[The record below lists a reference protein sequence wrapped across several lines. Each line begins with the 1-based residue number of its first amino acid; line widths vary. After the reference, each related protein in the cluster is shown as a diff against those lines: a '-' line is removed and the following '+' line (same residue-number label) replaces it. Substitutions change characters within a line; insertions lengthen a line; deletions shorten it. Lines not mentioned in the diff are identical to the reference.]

1 MAGERSAKAVPCAQT
16 SATLGSMGQAQLE
29 ETTHELSDH
38 ELSSAASAGHPL
50 MTAPTLE
57 QSRKSGD
64 VEPRRHQP
72 CLACLTPHP
81 HHHLVDQSSVNP
93 VKNAAATWNTIP
105 PAHLAHPVLR
115 HLSRQ

>member
-1 MAGERSAKAVPCAQT
+1 
-16 SATLGSMGQAQLE
+16 MGQAQLE

-64 VEPRRHQP
+64 GGYRWDQGWLRSGRKAQPRRYALQP
-72 CLACLTPHP
+72 STPQWS
-81 HHHLVDQSSVNP
+81 LDAISP
-93 VKNAAATWNTIP
+93 VW
-105 PAHLAHPVLR
+105 PA
-115 HLSRQ
+115 